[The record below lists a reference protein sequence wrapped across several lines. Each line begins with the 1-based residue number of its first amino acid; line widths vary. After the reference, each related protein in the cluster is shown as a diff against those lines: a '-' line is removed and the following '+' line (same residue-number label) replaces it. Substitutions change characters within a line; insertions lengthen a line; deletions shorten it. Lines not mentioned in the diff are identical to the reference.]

1 MFSIKDLGEGSICEL
16 YCKPT
21 NGKKPFW
28 ITTKIMQVNDG
39 RNERWYRFVQTVPF
53 EFDDSVDIWLGAIEV
68 YNKISKGVIKVTQF

>member
-1 MFSIKDLGEGSICEL
+1 
-16 YCKPT
+16 
-21 NGKKPFW
+21 
-28 ITTKIMQVNDG
+28 MQVNDG